1 MSSQAKI
8 QELTT
13 ELKQHNYSY
22 YILAQ
27 PTISDRDFDMKL
39 KELEKL
45 ERAFPQYADPNS
57 PTQQVGGDITKNF
70 NTVPHSSRM
79 LSLGNTYNKE
89 DLLDFDTRVAK
100 LNGGNEYKYTAELKF
115 DGFAIAL
122 RYTDG
127 KLTQAI
133 TRGDGTQGDDV
144 TANVKTI
151 RSIPHQLIGNYPP
164 SLEVRGEIF
173 MHKAAFA
180 RLNEERAIKGEDLY
194 KNPRNTAAGTIK
206 LQDSAEVAKR
216 PLDGFLYQ
224 LAEHGKEELD
234 HWDSLQRMKSYGL
247 PVNDATRICDAIEDV
262 WKFIEHWDTERKNL
276 SFEIDGV
283 VIKVNSRLQQ
293 QEMGF
298 TSKFPRWAM
307 SYKFETERAE
317 SKLLSISYQVGR
329 TGAVTPV
336 ANLEPMQLLGTT
348 VKRASLHNA
357 DFIAQLDVRVG
368 DTVFVE
374 KGGEIIPKIVEVDA
388 SNRDADSKR
397 TQFTATCPECDTL
410 LERPEGDAVFRCPNT
425 QSCPPQV
432 KGRIEHF
439 IGRKAMDVA
448 SLGEGKI
455 DVLVENGVINKPA
468 DLYALTFDMLE
479 NQSKVIEDE
488 DAGFKIDGS
497 LVVEL
502 QRALFAMANKWGN
515 APLKVLNDLNPKSI
529 SDFLVLD
536 ISGVLSETH
545 KNSILKLRN
554 FINKRQQTGRFS
566 ESFFSSDFVFVESVF
581 TFRFPKECEML
592 KLAFDQFDYIDE
604 LMSSNQSSDF
614 QLFITRLSD
623 RRKLTI
629 QKTSAENI
637 LEGLGAS
644 KKIPF
649 ERVLFGLGIR
659 FVGETVAKKLAF
671 HFKNIDAIM
680 AADFETLNGVEEIGG
695 VIAKSVIDFFSQPE
709 NREEIE
715 KLKFAGLQFE
725 VVEKELA
732 TNALEGAKIVVSGT
746 FTLFSRNELKK
757 IIEDNG
763 GVNVSSISKNT
774 DFIIAGDSMGPAKKE
789 KAEKLG
795 VKMISENDF
804 KQMIAE

>member
-8 QELTT
+8 QELTV
-13 ELKQHNYSY
+13 ELKQHNYNY

-45 ERAFPQYADPNS
+45 EQSYPQYADPNS

-89 DLLDFDTRVAK
+89 ELLDFDTRVAK

-122 RYTDG
+122 RYSNG
-127 KLTQAI
+127 ELVQAI

-144 TANVKTI
+144 TANVKTVKN
-151 RSIPHQLIGNYPP
+151 IPHQLTGDIPENI
-164 SLEVRGEIF
+164 EVRGEMFI
-173 MHKAAFA
+173 HKAAFA
-180 RLNEERAIKGEDLY
+180 KLNEQRARNGEDLY

-206 LQDSAEVAKR
+206 LQNSAEVARR
-216 PLDGFLYQ
+216 PLDGFMYQ

-247 PVNDATRICDAIEDV
+247 PVNDATRICDTIEEV
-262 WKFIEHWDTERKNL
+262 WKFIEYWDIERKNL

-298 TSKFPRWAM
+298 TSKYPRWAM

-368 DTVFVE
+368 DIVFVE

-388 SNRDADSKR
+388 SNREAGSQP

-455 DVLVENGVINKPA
+455 DVLYQSGLVHRPA
-468 DLYALTFDMLE
+468 DLYALVQEQLLGL
-479 NQSKVIEDE
+479 SKAILNEDTGDE
-488 DAGFKIDGS
+488 RVVSFK
-497 LVVEL
+497 E
-502 QRALFAMANKWGN
+502 
-515 APLKVLNDLNPKSI
+515 
-529 SDFLVLD
+529 
-536 ISGVLSETH
+536 
-545 KNSILKLRN
+545 
-554 FINKRQQTGRFS
+554 
-566 ESFFSSDFVFVESVF
+566 
-581 TFRFPKECEML
+581 
-592 KLAFDQFDYIDE
+592 
-604 LMSSNQSSDF
+604 
-614 QLFITRLSD
+614 
-623 RRKLTI
+623 
-629 QKTSAENI
+629 KTVENI
-637 LEGLGAS
+637 LEGIDQS
-644 KKIPF
+644 KSQPF

-671 HFKNIDAIM
+671 NFKNIDAIM
-680 AADFETLNGVEEIGG
+680 AANFEILNGVEEIGG
-695 VIAKSVIDFFSQPE
+695 VIAKSVIDYFSIAE

-715 KLKFAGLQFE
+715 QLKAAGLQFE

-732 TNALEGAKIVVSGT
+732 SNSLDGAKIVVSGV
-746 FTLFSRNELKK
+746 FIRFSRNELKK
-757 IIEDNG
+757 LIEDNG
-763 GVNVSSISKNT
+763 GKNVSSISKST
-774 DFIIAGDSMGPAKKE
+774 DFIVAGDSMGPAKKE

-795 VKMISENDF
+795 VRMISEDELAG
-804 KQMIAE
+804 MLE

>member
-1 MSSQAKI
+1 VSTQAKI
-8 QELTT
+8 QELTAA
-13 ELKQHNYSY
+13 LKEHNYNY
-22 YILAQ
+22 YVLAN
-27 PTISDRDFDMKL
+27 PSISDREFDMKL

-45 ERAFPQYADPNS
+45 EAAFPQFADPNS

-70 NTVPHSSRM
+70 NTVPHSTRM

-89 DLLDFDTRVAK
+89 ELLDFDTRVAK
-100 LNGGNEYKYTAELKF
+100 LIGGIAYQYTAELKF

-127 KLTQAI
+127 KLSQAI

-151 RSIPHQLIGNYPP
+151 RSIPHQLKGNYPAH
-164 SLEVRGEIF
+164 LEVRGEIF
-173 MHKAAFA
+173 MHKAAFQ
-180 RLNEERAIKGEDLY
+180 RLNEERAKNGEEMY

-206 LQDSAEVAKR
+206 PPDSAEVAKR

-234 HWDSLQRMKSYGL
+234 HWDSLQRMREYGL
-247 PVNDATRICDAIEDV
+247 PTNDATQLCNSIEEV
-262 WKFIEHWDTERKNL
+262 WTFIEHWESARKKL

-374 KGGEIIPKIVEVDA
+374 KGGEIIPKIVEVDT
-388 SNRDADSKR
+388 SNRSDESVPTHFASV
-397 TQFTATCPECDTL
+397 CPECSTAL
-410 LERPEGDAVFRCPNT
+410 VREEGEAAYRCPNT
-425 QSCPPQV
+425 IGCPPQI

-439 IGRKAMDVA
+439 IGRKAMDVD

-455 DVLVENGVINKPA
+455 DVLYQAGLVRRVA
-468 DLYALTFDMLE
+468 DLYQLDKEQILGL
-479 NQSKVIEDE
+479 SKAIVNEATGDE
-488 DAGFKIDGS
+488 RI
-497 LVVEL
+497 
-502 QRALFAMANKWGN
+502 
-515 APLKVLNDLNPKSI
+515 I
-529 SDFLVLD
+529 S
-536 ISGVLSETH
+536 
-545 KNSILKLRN
+545 
-554 FINKRQQTGRFS
+554 
-566 ESFFSSDFVFVESVF
+566 
-581 TFRFPKECEML
+581 
-592 KLAFDQFDYIDE
+592 
-604 LMSSNQSSDF
+604 F
-614 QLFITRLSD
+614 QE
-623 RRKLTI
+623 
-629 QKTSAENI
+629 KTVDNI
-637 LEGLGAS
+637 LTGIALS
-644 KKIPF
+644 KSQPF
-649 ERVLFGLGIR
+649 EKVLFGLGIR

-671 HFKNIDAIM
+671 HFKTMDAVM
-680 AADFETLNGVEEIGG
+680 AADFETLNAVSEIGG
-695 VIAKSVIDFFSQPE
+695 VIAKSVIDYFMITE

-715 KLKFAGLQFE
+715 LLKNAGLVFE
-725 VVEKELA
+725 VVEKQLA
-732 TNALEGAKIVVSGT
+732 SNVLNGAKIVVSGV
-746 FTLFSRNELKK
+746 FARFSRDELKK
-757 IIEDNG
+757 CIEDNG
-763 GVNVSSISKNT
+763 GINVSAISKAT
-774 DFIIAGDSMGPAKKE
+774 DFVVVGDSMGPAKKE

-795 VKMISENDF
+795 VKMISEDDF
-804 KQMIAE
+804 ADMISV

>member
-1 MSSQAKI
+1 MSTQAKI
-8 QELTT
+8 QELTA
-13 ELKQHNYSY
+13 ELKKHNYNY
-22 YILAQ
+22 YVLAN
-27 PTISDRDFDMKL
+27 PSVSDREFDMKL

-45 ERAFPQYADPNS
+45 EDAFPQFADPNS

-70 NTVPHSSRM
+70 NTVPHSARM

-89 DLLDFDTRVAK
+89 ELLDFDTRVAK
-100 LNGGNEYKYTAELKF
+100 LIGGIAYQYTAELKF

-127 KLTQAI
+127 KLSQAI

-151 RSIPHQLIGNYPP
+151 RSIPHQLKGNYPAH
-164 SLEVRGEIF
+164 LEVRGEIF
-173 MHKAAFA
+173 MHKAAFE
-180 RLNEERAIKGEDLY
+180 RLNEERAKNGEEIY

-206 LQDSAEVAKR
+206 QQDSAEVAKR

-234 HWDSLQRMKSYGL
+234 HWDSLQRMREYGL
-247 PVNDATRICDAIEDV
+247 PINDATQLCNSIEEV
-262 WKFIEHWDTERKNL
+262 WTFIEHWESARKKL

-374 KGGEIIPKIVEVDA
+374 KGGEIIPKIVEVDT
-388 SNRDADSKR
+388 SNRSDESVPTHFASI
-397 TQFTATCPECDTL
+397 CPECSTAL
-410 LERPEGDAVFRCPNT
+410 VREEGEAAYRCPNMLG
-425 QSCPPQV
+425 CPPQI

-439 IGRKAMDVA
+439 IGRKAMDVD

-455 DVLVENGVINKPA
+455 DVLYQAGLVRRVA
-468 DLYALTFDMLE
+468 DLYQLDKEQILGL
-479 NQSKVIEDE
+479 SKAIVNEATGDE
-488 DAGFKIDGS
+488 RI
-497 LVVEL
+497 
-502 QRALFAMANKWGN
+502 
-515 APLKVLNDLNPKSI
+515 I
-529 SDFLVLD
+529 S
-536 ISGVLSETH
+536 
-545 KNSILKLRN
+545 
-554 FINKRQQTGRFS
+554 
-566 ESFFSSDFVFVESVF
+566 
-581 TFRFPKECEML
+581 
-592 KLAFDQFDYIDE
+592 
-604 LMSSNQSSDF
+604 F
-614 QLFITRLSD
+614 QE
-623 RRKLTI
+623 
-629 QKTSAENI
+629 KTVENI
-637 LEGLGAS
+637 LTGIALS
-644 KKIPF
+644 KSQPF
-649 ERVLFGLGIR
+649 EKVLFGLGIR

-671 HFKNIDAIM
+671 HFKTMDAVM
-680 AADFETLNGVEEIGG
+680 AADFETLNAVSEIGG
-695 VIAKSVIDFFSQPE
+695 VIAKSVIDYFTITE

-715 KLKFAGLQFE
+715 LLKNAGLVFE
-725 VVEKELA
+725 VVEKQLA
-732 TNALEGAKIVVSGT
+732 SNVLNGAKIVVSGV
-746 FTLFSRNELKK
+746 FTRFSREELKK
-757 IIEDNG
+757 CIEDNG
-763 GVNVSSISKNT
+763 GINGSAISKATN
-774 DFIIAGDSMGPAKKE
+774 FVIVGDSMGPAKKE

-795 VKMISENDF
+795 VKMISEDDF
-804 KQMIAE
+804 ADMIRE

>member
-1 MSSQAKI
+1 MSTQAKI
-8 QELTT
+8 QELTD
-13 ELKQHNYSY
+13 ELKRHNYDY
-22 YILAQ
+22 YVLAN
-27 PTISDRDFDMKL
+27 PTISDREFDMKL

-45 ERAFPQYADPNS
+45 ELAFPQYADANS
-57 PTQQVGGDITKNF
+57 PTKQVGGDITKNF
-70 NTVPHSSRM
+70 DTVSHSTRM

-89 DLLDFDTRVAK
+89 ELLDFDKRVAK
-100 LNGGNEYKYTAELKF
+100 LNGGNEYEYTAELKF

-122 RYTDG
+122 RYVNG
-127 KLTQAI
+127 KLEQAI
-133 TRGDGTQGDDV
+133 TRGDGTKGDDV

-151 RSIPHQLIGNYPP
+151 RSIPHHLKGTYPQTI
-164 SLEVRGEIF
+164 EVRGEIF

-180 RLNEERAIKGEDLY
+180 KLNEQREQNGEDLY

-234 HWDSLQRMKSYGL
+234 HWDSLQRMKDYGL
-247 PVNDATRICDAIEDV
+247 PVNDATRLCDTIEDV
-262 WKFIEHWDTERKNL
+262 WSFITHWDKERKNL

-317 SKLLSISYQVGR
+317 SKLLRISYQVGR

-357 DFIAQLDVRVG
+357 DFIAELDVRVG
-368 DTVFVE
+368 DRVFVE
-374 KGGEIIPKIVEVDA
+374 KGGEIIPKIVEVDV
-388 SNRDADSKR
+388 SDRGEDSKP
-397 TQFTATCPECDTL
+397 TQFAKECPECSTT

-439 IGRKAMDVA
+439 IGRKAMDVD

-455 DVLVENGVINKPA
+455 EVLYQSGLLKRAA
-468 DLYALTFDMLE
+468 DLYSLTTEQLLGL
-479 NQSKVIEDE
+479 SKTILNEVTGEE
-488 DAGFKIDGS
+488 RVVSFKEKTVKNIING
-497 LVVEL
+497 VE
-502 QRALFAMANKWGN
+502 
-515 APLKVLNDLNPKSI
+515 
-529 SDFLVLD
+529 
-536 ISGVLSETH
+536 
-545 KNSILKLRN
+545 
-554 FINKRQQTGRFS
+554 
-566 ESFFSSDFVFVESVF
+566 
-581 TFRFPKECEML
+581 
-592 KLAFDQFDYIDE
+592 
-604 LMSSNQSSDF
+604 
-614 QLFITRLSD
+614 
-623 RRKLTI
+623 
-629 QKTSAENI
+629 
-637 LEGLGAS
+637 AS
-644 KKIPF
+644 KQIPF

-671 HFKNIDAIM
+671 HFKNIDDLV
-680 AADFETLNGVEEIGG
+680 AADVETLSGVNEIGK
-695 VIAKSVIDFFSQPE
+695 VIAQSVIEYFSSHE

-715 KLKFAGLQFE
+715 QLKRAGLQFQI
-725 VVEKELA
+725 VEKKLA
-732 TNALEGAKIVVSGT
+732 SNALDGAKIVVSGV

-757 IIEDNG
+757 LIEENG
-763 GVNVSSISKNT
+763 GKNVSSISKST
-774 DFIIAGDSMGPAKKE
+774 DFIVAGESMGPAKKE

-795 VKMISENDF
+795 VKMISETEFAD
-804 KQMIAE
+804 MISA

>member
-1 MSSQAKI
+1 MSTQAKI
-8 QELTT
+8 QELTAA
-13 ELKQHNYSY
+13 LKEHNYNY
-22 YILAQ
+22 YVLAN
-27 PTISDRDFDMKL
+27 PSISDREFDMKL

-45 ERAFPQYADPNS
+45 EAAFPQFADPNS

-70 NTVPHSSRM
+70 NTVPHSTRM

-89 DLLDFDTRVAK
+89 ELLDFDTRVAK
-100 LNGGNEYKYTAELKF
+100 LIGGIAYQYTAELKF

-127 KLTQAI
+127 KLSQAI

-151 RSIPHQLIGNYPP
+151 RSIPHQLKGNYPAH
-164 SLEVRGEIF
+164 LEVRGEIF
-173 MHKAAFA
+173 MHKAAFQ
-180 RLNEERAIKGEDLY
+180 RLNEERAKNGEEMY

-206 LQDSAEVAKR
+206 QQDSAEVAKR

-234 HWDSLQRMKSYGL
+234 HWDSLQRMREYGL
-247 PVNDATRICDAIEDV
+247 PTNDATQLCNSIEEV
-262 WKFIEHWDTERKNL
+262 WTFIEHWESARKKL

-374 KGGEIIPKIVEVDA
+374 KGGEIIPKIVEVDT
-388 SNRDADSKR
+388 SNRSDESVPTHFASV
-397 TQFTATCPECDTL
+397 CPECSTAL
-410 LERPEGDAVFRCPNT
+410 VREEGEAAYRCPST
-425 QSCPPQV
+425 IGCPPQI

-439 IGRKAMDVA
+439 IGRKAMDVD

-455 DVLVENGVINKPA
+455 DVLYQAGLVRRVA
-468 DLYALTFDMLE
+468 DLYQLDKEQILGL
-479 NQSKVIEDE
+479 SKAIVNEATGDE
-488 DAGFKIDGS
+488 RI
-497 LVVEL
+497 
-502 QRALFAMANKWGN
+502 
-515 APLKVLNDLNPKSI
+515 I
-529 SDFLVLD
+529 S
-536 ISGVLSETH
+536 
-545 KNSILKLRN
+545 
-554 FINKRQQTGRFS
+554 
-566 ESFFSSDFVFVESVF
+566 
-581 TFRFPKECEML
+581 
-592 KLAFDQFDYIDE
+592 
-604 LMSSNQSSDF
+604 F
-614 QLFITRLSD
+614 QE
-623 RRKLTI
+623 
-629 QKTSAENI
+629 KTVDNI
-637 LEGLGAS
+637 LTGIALS
-644 KKIPF
+644 KSQPF
-649 ERVLFGLGIR
+649 EKVLFGLGIR

-671 HFKNIDAIM
+671 HFKTMDAVM
-680 AADFETLNGVEEIGG
+680 AADFETLNAVSEIGG
-695 VIAKSVIDFFSQPE
+695 VIAKSVIDYFMITE

-715 KLKFAGLQFE
+715 LLKNAGLVFE
-725 VVEKELA
+725 VVEKQL
-732 TNALEGAKIVVSGT
+732 TSNVLNGAKIVVSGV
-746 FTLFSRNELKK
+746 FARFSRDELKK
-757 IIEDNG
+757 CIEDNG
-763 GVNVSSISKNT
+763 GINVSAISKAT
-774 DFIIAGDSMGPAKKE
+774 DFVIVGDSMGPAKKE

-795 VKMISENDF
+795 VKMISEDDF
-804 KQMIAE
+804 ADMISV

>member
-8 QELTT
+8 QELTA
-13 ELKQHNYSY
+13 ELKQHNYNY

-39 KELEKL
+39 KDLEKL
-45 ERAFPQYADPNS
+45 EQAFPQYADPNS

-89 DLLDFDTRVAK
+89 ELLDFDGRVAK
-100 LNGGNEYKYTAELKF
+100 LNGGNAYNYTAELKF

-122 RYTDG
+122 RYANG
-127 KLTQAI
+127 ELVQAI

-144 TANVKTI
+144 TANVKTVKN
-151 RSIPHQLIGNYPP
+151 IPHQLTGDIPENI
-164 SLEVRGEIF
+164 EVRGEMFI
-173 MHKAAFA
+173 HKAAFA
-180 RLNEERAIKGEDLY
+180 KLNEQRARNGEDLY

-206 LQDSAEVAKR
+206 LQNSAEVARR
-216 PLDGFLYQ
+216 PLDGFMYQ

-247 PVNDATRICDAIEDV
+247 PVNDATRICDTIEEV
-262 WKFIEHWDTERKNL
+262 WKFIEYWDIERKNL

-283 VIKVNSRLQQ
+283 VIKVNSCLQQ

-298 TSKFPRWAM
+298 TSKYPRWAM

-388 SNRDADSKR
+388 SNREAGSQP

-455 DVLVENGVINKPA
+455 DVLYQSGLVHRPA
-468 DLYALTFDMLE
+468 DLYALVQEQLLGL
-479 NQSKVIEDE
+479 SKAILNEDTGDE
-488 DAGFKIDGS
+488 RVVSFK
-497 LVVEL
+497 E
-502 QRALFAMANKWGN
+502 
-515 APLKVLNDLNPKSI
+515 
-529 SDFLVLD
+529 
-536 ISGVLSETH
+536 
-545 KNSILKLRN
+545 
-554 FINKRQQTGRFS
+554 
-566 ESFFSSDFVFVESVF
+566 
-581 TFRFPKECEML
+581 
-592 KLAFDQFDYIDE
+592 
-604 LMSSNQSSDF
+604 
-614 QLFITRLSD
+614 
-623 RRKLTI
+623 
-629 QKTSAENI
+629 KTVENI
-637 LEGLGAS
+637 LEGIDQS
-644 KKIPF
+644 KSQPF

-671 HFKNIDAIM
+671 NFKNIDAIM
-680 AADFETLNGVEEIGG
+680 AANFEILNGVEEIGG
-695 VIAKSVIDFFSQPE
+695 VIAKSVIDYFSIAE

-715 KLKFAGLQFE
+715 QLKAAGLQFE

-732 TNALEGAKIVVSGT
+732 SNSLDGAKIVVSGV
-746 FTLFSRNELKK
+746 FIRFSRNELKK
-757 IIEDNG
+757 LIEDNG
-763 GVNVSSISKNT
+763 GKNVSSISKST
-774 DFIIAGDSMGPAKKE
+774 DFIVAGDSMGPAKKE

-795 VKMISENDF
+795 VRMISEDELAG
-804 KQMIAE
+804 MLE

>member
-1 MSSQAKI
+1 VSSQAKI
-8 QELTT
+8 QELTA
-13 ELKQHNYSY
+13 ELKQHNYNY

-39 KELEKL
+39 KDLEKL
-45 ERAFPQYADPNS
+45 EQAFPQYADPNS

-89 DLLDFDTRVAK
+89 ELLDFDGRVAK
-100 LNGGNEYKYTAELKF
+100 LNGGNAYNYTAELKF

-122 RYTDG
+122 RYANG
-127 KLTQAI
+127 ELVQAI

-144 TANVKTI
+144 TANVKTVKN
-151 RSIPHQLIGNYPP
+151 IPHQLTGDIPENI
-164 SLEVRGEIF
+164 EVRGEMFI
-173 MHKAAFA
+173 HKAAFA
-180 RLNEERAIKGEDLY
+180 KLNEQRARNGEDLY

-206 LQDSAEVAKR
+206 LQNSAEVARR
-216 PLDGFLYQ
+216 PIDGFMYQ

-247 PVNDATRICDAIEDV
+247 PVNDATRICDTIEEV
-262 WKFIEHWDTERKNL
+262 WKFIEYWDIERKNL

-298 TSKFPRWAM
+298 TSKYPRWAM

-368 DTVFVE
+368 DIVFVE

-388 SNRDADSKR
+388 SNREAGSQP

-455 DVLVENGVINKPA
+455 DVLYQSGLVHRPA
-468 DLYALTFDMLE
+468 DLYALVQEQLLGL
-479 NQSKVIEDE
+479 SKAILNEDTGDE
-488 DAGFKIDGS
+488 RVVSFK
-497 LVVEL
+497 E
-502 QRALFAMANKWGN
+502 
-515 APLKVLNDLNPKSI
+515 
-529 SDFLVLD
+529 
-536 ISGVLSETH
+536 
-545 KNSILKLRN
+545 
-554 FINKRQQTGRFS
+554 
-566 ESFFSSDFVFVESVF
+566 
-581 TFRFPKECEML
+581 
-592 KLAFDQFDYIDE
+592 
-604 LMSSNQSSDF
+604 
-614 QLFITRLSD
+614 
-623 RRKLTI
+623 
-629 QKTSAENI
+629 KTVENI
-637 LEGLGAS
+637 LEGIDQS
-644 KKIPF
+644 KSQPF

-671 HFKNIDAIM
+671 NFKNIDAIM
-680 AADFETLNGVEEIGG
+680 AANFEILNGVEEIGG
-695 VIAKSVIDFFSQPE
+695 VIAKSVIDYFSIAE

-715 KLKFAGLQFE
+715 QLKAAGLQFE

-732 TNALEGAKIVVSGT
+732 SNSLDGAKIVVSGV
-746 FTLFSRNELKK
+746 FIRFSRNELKK
-757 IIEDNG
+757 LIEDNG
-763 GVNVSSISKNT
+763 GKNVSSISKST
-774 DFIIAGDSMGPAKKE
+774 DFIVAGDSMGPAKKE

-795 VKMISENDF
+795 VRMISEDELAG
-804 KQMIAE
+804 MLE

>member
-1 MSSQAKI
+1 VSTQAKI
-8 QELTT
+8 QELTAA
-13 ELKQHNYSY
+13 LKEHNYNY
-22 YILAQ
+22 YVLAN
-27 PTISDRDFDMKL
+27 PSISDREFDMKL

-45 ERAFPQYADPNS
+45 EAAFPQFADPNS

-70 NTVPHSSRM
+70 NTVPHSTRM

-89 DLLDFDTRVAK
+89 ELLDFDTRVAK
-100 LNGGNEYKYTAELKF
+100 LIGGIAYQYTAELKF

-127 KLTQAI
+127 KLSQAI

-151 RSIPHQLIGNYPP
+151 RSIPHQLKGNYPAH
-164 SLEVRGEIF
+164 LEVRGEIF
-173 MHKAAFA
+173 MHKAAFQ
-180 RLNEERAIKGEDLY
+180 RLNEERAKNGEEMY

-206 LQDSAEVAKR
+206 QQDSAEVAKR

-234 HWDSLQRMKSYGL
+234 HWDALQRMREYGL
-247 PVNDATRICDAIEDV
+247 PINDATQLCNSIEAV
-262 WKFIEHWDTERKNL
+262 WTFIEHWESARKKL

-374 KGGEIIPKIVEVDA
+374 KGGEIIPKIVEVDT
-388 SNRDADSKR
+388 SNRSDESVPTHFASV
-397 TQFTATCPECDTL
+397 CPECSTAL
-410 LERPEGDAVFRCPNT
+410 VREEGEAAYRCPNT
-425 QSCPPQV
+425 LGCPPQI

-439 IGRKAMDVA
+439 IGRKAMDVD

-455 DVLVENGVINKPA
+455 DVLYQAGLVRRVA
-468 DLYALTFDMLE
+468 DLYQLDKEQILGL
-479 NQSKVIEDE
+479 SKAIVNEATGDE
-488 DAGFKIDGS
+488 RI
-497 LVVEL
+497 
-502 QRALFAMANKWGN
+502 
-515 APLKVLNDLNPKSI
+515 I
-529 SDFLVLD
+529 S
-536 ISGVLSETH
+536 
-545 KNSILKLRN
+545 
-554 FINKRQQTGRFS
+554 
-566 ESFFSSDFVFVESVF
+566 
-581 TFRFPKECEML
+581 
-592 KLAFDQFDYIDE
+592 
-604 LMSSNQSSDF
+604 F
-614 QLFITRLSD
+614 QE
-623 RRKLTI
+623 
-629 QKTSAENI
+629 KTVDNI
-637 LEGLGAS
+637 LTGIALS
-644 KKIPF
+644 KSQPF
-649 ERVLFGLGIR
+649 EKVLFGLGIR

-671 HFKNIDAIM
+671 HFKTMDAVM
-680 AADFETLNGVEEIGG
+680 AADFETLNAVSEIGG
-695 VIAKSVIDFFSQPE
+695 VIAKSVIDYFMITE

-715 KLKFAGLQFE
+715 LLKNAGLVFE
-725 VVEKELA
+725 VVEKQLA
-732 TNALEGAKIVVSGT
+732 SNVLNGAKIVVSGV
-746 FTLFSRNELKK
+746 FARFSRDELKK
-757 IIEDNG
+757 CIEDNG
-763 GVNVSSISKNT
+763 GINVSAISKAT
-774 DFIIAGDSMGPAKKE
+774 DFVVVGDSMGPAKKE

-795 VKMISENDF
+795 VKMISEDDF
-804 KQMIAE
+804 ADMISV

>member
-1 MSSQAKI
+1 MSTKVKI

-13 ELKQHNYSY
+13 ELKKHNYNY
-22 YILAQ
+22 YVLAN
-27 PTISDRDFDMKL
+27 PTISDREFDMKL

-45 ERAFPQYADPNS
+45 ELAFPQYADPNS

-89 DLLDFDTRVAK
+89 ELQDFDTRVAK
-100 LNGGNEYKYTAELKF
+100 LNGGNDYKYTAELKF

-122 RYTDG
+122 RYVDG
-127 KLTQAI
+127 KLEQAI

-151 RSIPHQLIGNYPP
+151 RSIPHQLQGDFPQE
-164 SLEVRGEIF
+164 LEARGEIF
-173 MHKAAFA
+173 MHKAAFDK
-180 RLNEERAIKGEDLY
+180 LNEDRAKNGEDLY

-206 LQDSAEVAKR
+206 LQDSGEVAKR
-216 PLDGFLYQ
+216 PLDGFIYQ

-234 HWDSLQRMKSYGL
+234 HWDSLQRMKAYGM
-247 PVNDATRICDAIEDV
+247 PVNDATRLCDTIEDV
-262 WKFIEHWDTERKNL
+262 WSFITHWDTERKNL

-298 TSKFPRWAM
+298 TSKFPRWVM

-357 DFIAQLDVRVG
+357 DFIADLDIRVG
-368 DTVFVE
+368 DKVFVE
-374 KGGEIIPKIVEVDA
+374 KGGEIIPKIVKVDA
-388 SNRDADSKR
+388 SGREADSLPTR
-397 TQFTATCPECDTL
+397 FTATCPECDTL

-425 QSCPPQV
+425 MSCPPQV

-439 IGRKAMDVA
+439 IGRKAMDVN

-455 DVLVENGVINKPA
+455 DVLYQSGLIRRAA
-468 DLYALTFDMLE
+468 DLYSLTAE
-479 NQSKVIEDE
+479 NLLGLSKSVTSEDTGDE
-488 DAGFKIDGS
+488 RIVSFKEKT
-497 LVVEL
+497 VE
-502 QRALFAMANKWGN
+502 NI
-515 APLKVLNDLNPKSI
+515 V
-529 SDFLVLD
+529 
-536 ISGVLSETH
+536 SGVE
-545 KNSILKLRN
+545 
-554 FINKRQQTGRFS
+554 
-566 ESFFSSDFVFVESVF
+566 
-581 TFRFPKECEML
+581 
-592 KLAFDQFDYIDE
+592 
-604 LMSSNQSSDF
+604 
-614 QLFITRLSD
+614 
-623 RRKLTI
+623 
-629 QKTSAENI
+629 
-637 LEGLGAS
+637 AS
-644 KKIPF
+644 KQVPF

-671 HFKNIDAIM
+671 HFKNVDAIM
-680 AADFETLNGVEEIGG
+680 HADFETLNAVSEIGG
-695 VIAKSVIDFFSQPE
+695 VIAKSVIDYFAIAE

-715 KLKFAGLQFE
+715 QMKAAGLQFE

-732 TNALEGAKIVVSGT
+732 SNALDGAKIVVSGV

-757 IIEDNG
+757 LIEDNG
-763 GVNVSSISKNT
+763 GKNVSSISKST
-774 DFIIAGDSMGPAKKE
+774 DFIVAGDSMGPAKKE

-795 VKMISENDF
+795 VKMISEEEF
-804 KQMIAE
+804 AALLH

>member
-1 MSSQAKI
+1 MSTQAKI
-8 QELTT
+8 QELTAA
-13 ELKQHNYSY
+13 LKEHNYNY
-22 YILAQ
+22 YVLAN
-27 PTISDRDFDMKL
+27 PSISDREFDMKL

-45 ERAFPQYADPNS
+45 EAAFPQFADPNS

-70 NTVPHSSRM
+70 NTVPHSTRM

-89 DLLDFDTRVAK
+89 ELLDFDTRVAK
-100 LNGGNEYKYTAELKF
+100 LIGGIAYQYTAELKF

-127 KLTQAI
+127 KLSQAI

-151 RSIPHQLIGNYPP
+151 RSIPHQLKGNYPAH
-164 SLEVRGEIF
+164 LEVRGEIF
-173 MHKAAFA
+173 MHKAAFQ
-180 RLNEERAIKGEDLY
+180 RLNEERAKNGEEMY

-206 LQDSAEVAKR
+206 QQDSAEVAKR

-234 HWDSLQRMKSYGL
+234 HWDALQRMREYGL
-247 PVNDATRICDAIEDV
+247 PINDATQLCNSIEAV
-262 WKFIEHWDTERKNL
+262 WTFIEHWESARKKL

-374 KGGEIIPKIVEVDA
+374 KGGEIIPKIVEVDT
-388 SNRDADSKR
+388 SNRSDESVPTHFASV
-397 TQFTATCPECDTL
+397 CPECSTAL
-410 LERPEGDAVFRCPNT
+410 VREEGEAAYRCPNT
-425 QSCPPQV
+425 LGCPPQI

-439 IGRKAMDVA
+439 IGRKAMDVD

-455 DVLVENGVINKPA
+455 DVLYQAGLVRRVA
-468 DLYALTFDMLE
+468 DLYQLDKEQILGL
-479 NQSKVIEDE
+479 SKAIVNEATGDE
-488 DAGFKIDGS
+488 RI
-497 LVVEL
+497 
-502 QRALFAMANKWGN
+502 
-515 APLKVLNDLNPKSI
+515 I
-529 SDFLVLD
+529 S
-536 ISGVLSETH
+536 
-545 KNSILKLRN
+545 
-554 FINKRQQTGRFS
+554 
-566 ESFFSSDFVFVESVF
+566 
-581 TFRFPKECEML
+581 
-592 KLAFDQFDYIDE
+592 
-604 LMSSNQSSDF
+604 F
-614 QLFITRLSD
+614 QE
-623 RRKLTI
+623 
-629 QKTSAENI
+629 KTVDNI
-637 LEGLGAS
+637 LTGIALS
-644 KKIPF
+644 KSQPF
-649 ERVLFGLGIR
+649 EKVLFGLGIR

-671 HFKNIDAIM
+671 HFKTMDAVM
-680 AADFETLNGVEEIGG
+680 AADFETLNAVSEIGG
-695 VIAKSVIDFFSQPE
+695 VIAKSVIDYFMITE

-715 KLKFAGLQFE
+715 LLKNAGLVFE
-725 VVEKELA
+725 VVEKQL
-732 TNALEGAKIVVSGT
+732 TSNVLNGAKIVVSGV
-746 FTLFSRNELKK
+746 FARFSRDELKK
-757 IIEDNG
+757 CIEDNG
-763 GVNVSSISKNT
+763 GINVSAISKAT
-774 DFIIAGDSMGPAKKE
+774 DFVVVGDSMGPAKKE

-795 VKMISENDF
+795 VKMISEDDF
-804 KQMIAE
+804 ADMIGE

>member
-1 MSSQAKI
+1 MSPQAKL
-8 QELTT
+8 QELTA
-13 ELKQHNYSY
+13 ELKQHNYDY
-22 YILAQ
+22 YVLAN
-27 PTISDRDFDMKL
+27 PTISDREFDMKL

-45 ERAFPQYADPNS
+45 EQAFPQYTDPNS
-57 PTQQVGGDITKNF
+57 PTQQVGGGITKNF
-70 NTVPHSSRM
+70 ETVPHSTRM

-89 DLLDFDTRVAK
+89 ELLDFDKRVAK
-100 LNGGNEYKYTAELKF
+100 LNGGNAYQYTAELKF

-122 RYTDG
+122 RYADG
-127 KLTQAI
+127 KLSRAI

-144 TANVKTI
+144 TDNVKTI
-151 RSIPHQLIGNYPP
+151 RSIPHQLRGNYPP
-164 SLEVRGEIF
+164 NLEVRGEIF

-180 RLNEERAIKGEDLY
+180 KLNEERANKGEDLY

-234 HWDSLQRMKSYGL
+234 HWDSLQRMKEYGL
-247 PVNDATRICDAIEDV
+247 PVNDATQLCDTIEDV
-262 WKFIEHWDTERKNL
+262 WTFIEHWDTERKNL

-357 DFIAQLDVRVG
+357 DFIAELDIRIG
-368 DTVFVE
+368 DRVFVE

-388 SNRDADSKR
+388 SGRGPGSEP
-397 TQFTATCPECDTL
+397 TQFTPTCPECETL
-410 LERPEGDAVFRCPNT
+410 LERPEGDAVYRCPNT
-425 QSCPPQV
+425 QHCPPQV

-455 DVLVENGVINKPA
+455 DVLYQSGLVRRVA
-468 DLYALTFDMLE
+468 DLY
-479 NQSKVIEDE
+479 
-488 DAGFKIDGS
+488 S
-497 LVVEL
+497 LQGEQL
-502 QRALFAMANKWGN
+502 LG
-515 APLKVLNDLNPKSI
+515 LSKSI
-529 SDFLVLD
+529 
-536 ISGVLSETH
+536 
-545 KNSILKLRN
+545 
-554 FINKRQQTGRFS
+554 INEDTGDERIV
-566 ESFFSSDFVFVESVF
+566 SF
-581 TFRFPKECEML
+581 KE
-592 KLAFDQFDYIDE
+592 
-604 LMSSNQSSDF
+604 
-614 QLFITRLSD
+614 
-623 RRKLTI
+623 
-629 QKTSAENI
+629 KTVENI
-637 LEGLGAS
+637 VGGIQAS
-644 KKIPF
+644 KQIPF

-671 HFKNIDAIM
+671 HFKNIDALI
-680 AADFETLNGVEEIGG
+680 AADFETLNAVSEIGG
-695 VIAKSVIDFFSQPE
+695 VIAKSVIDYFRIPE

-715 KLKFAGLQFE
+715 QMKVAGLQFE
-725 VVEKELA
+725 VIEKELA
-732 TNALEGAKIVVSGT
+732 SNALDGAKIVVSGV
-746 FTLFSRNELKK
+746 FTRFSRNELKK
-757 IIEDNG
+757 LIEDNG
-763 GVNVSSISKNT
+763 GKNVSSISKST
-774 DFIIAGDSMGPAKKE
+774 DFIVAGDSMGPAKKE

-795 VKMISENDF
+795 VKMITEDEF
-804 KQMIAE
+804 AKMLG

>member
-1 MSSQAKI
+1 MSPQAKL
-8 QELTT
+8 QELTA
-13 ELKQHNYSY
+13 ELKQHNYDY
-22 YILAQ
+22 YVLAN
-27 PTISDRDFDMKL
+27 PTISDREFDMKL

-45 ERAFPQYADPNS
+45 EQAFPQYTDPNS
-57 PTQQVGGDITKNF
+57 PTQQVGGGITKNF
-70 NTVPHSSRM
+70 ETVPHSTRM

-89 DLLDFDTRVAK
+89 ELLDFDKRVAK
-100 LNGGNEYKYTAELKF
+100 LNGGNAYQYTAELKF

-122 RYTDG
+122 RYADG
-127 KLTQAI
+127 KLSRAI

-151 RSIPHQLIGNYPP
+151 RSIPHQLRGNYPP
-164 SLEVRGEIF
+164 NLEVRGEIF

-180 RLNEERAIKGEDLY
+180 KLNEERANKGEDLY

-234 HWDSLQRMKSYGL
+234 HWDSLQRMKEYGL
-247 PVNDATRICDAIEDV
+247 PVNDATQLCDTIEDV
-262 WKFIEHWDTERKNL
+262 WTFIEHWDTERKNL

-357 DFIAQLDVRVG
+357 DFIAELDIRIG
-368 DTVFVE
+368 DRVFVE

-388 SNRDADSKR
+388 SGRGPGSEP
-397 TQFTATCPECDTL
+397 TQFTPTCPECETL
-410 LERPEGDAVFRCPNT
+410 LERPEGDAVYRCPNT
-425 QSCPPQV
+425 QHCPPQV

-455 DVLVENGVINKPA
+455 DVLYQSGLVRRVA
-468 DLYALTFDMLE
+468 DLY
-479 NQSKVIEDE
+479 
-488 DAGFKIDGS
+488 S
-497 LVVEL
+497 LQGEQL
-502 QRALFAMANKWGN
+502 LG
-515 APLKVLNDLNPKSI
+515 LSKSI
-529 SDFLVLD
+529 
-536 ISGVLSETH
+536 
-545 KNSILKLRN
+545 
-554 FINKRQQTGRFS
+554 INEDTGDERIV
-566 ESFFSSDFVFVESVF
+566 SF
-581 TFRFPKECEML
+581 KE
-592 KLAFDQFDYIDE
+592 
-604 LMSSNQSSDF
+604 
-614 QLFITRLSD
+614 
-623 RRKLTI
+623 
-629 QKTSAENI
+629 KTVENI
-637 LEGLGAS
+637 VGGIQAS
-644 KKIPF
+644 KQIPF

-671 HFKNIDAIM
+671 HFKNIDALI
-680 AADFETLNGVEEIGG
+680 AADFETLNAVSEIGG
-695 VIAKSVIDFFSQPE
+695 VIAKSVIDYFSIPE

-715 KLKFAGLQFE
+715 QMKVAGLQFE
-725 VVEKELA
+725 VIEKELA
-732 TNALEGAKIVVSGT
+732 SNALDGAKIVVSGV
-746 FTLFSRNELKK
+746 FNRFSRNELKK
-757 IIEDNG
+757 LIEDNG
-763 GVNVSSISKNT
+763 GKNVSSISKST
-774 DFIIAGDSMGPAKKE
+774 DFIVAGDSMGPAKKE

-795 VKMISENDF
+795 VKMITEDEF
-804 KQMIAE
+804 AKMLG

>member
-1 MSSQAKI
+1 MSTQAKI
-8 QELTT
+8 QELTA
-13 ELKQHNYSY
+13 ELKKHNYNY
-22 YILAQ
+22 YVLAN
-27 PTISDRDFDMKL
+27 PSVSDREFDMKL

-45 ERAFPQYADPNS
+45 EDAFPQFADPNS

-70 NTVPHSSRM
+70 NTVPHSARM

-89 DLLDFDTRVAK
+89 ELLDFDTRVAK
-100 LNGGNEYKYTAELKF
+100 LIGGIAYQYTAELKF

-127 KLTQAI
+127 KLSQAI

-151 RSIPHQLIGNYPP
+151 RSIPHQLKGHYPAH
-164 SLEVRGEIF
+164 LEVRGEIF
-173 MHKAAFA
+173 MHKAAFQ
-180 RLNEERAIKGEDLY
+180 RLNEERAKNGEEIY

-206 LQDSAEVAKR
+206 QQDSAEVAKR

-234 HWDSLQRMKSYGL
+234 HWDSLQRMREYGL
-247 PVNDATRICDAIEDV
+247 PINDATQLCNSIEEV
-262 WKFIEHWDTERKNL
+262 WTFIEHWESSRKKL

-374 KGGEIIPKIVEVDA
+374 KGGEIIPKIVEVDT
-388 SNRDADSKR
+388 SNRSDESVPTHFASI
-397 TQFTATCPECDTL
+397 CPECSTAL
-410 LERPEGDAVFRCPNT
+410 VREEGEAAYRCPNMLG
-425 QSCPPQV
+425 CPPQI

-439 IGRKAMDVA
+439 IGRKAMDVD

-455 DVLVENGVINKPA
+455 DVLYQAGLVRRVA
-468 DLYALTFDMLE
+468 DLYQLDKEQILGL
-479 NQSKVIEDE
+479 SKAIVNEATGDE
-488 DAGFKIDGS
+488 RI
-497 LVVEL
+497 
-502 QRALFAMANKWGN
+502 
-515 APLKVLNDLNPKSI
+515 I
-529 SDFLVLD
+529 S
-536 ISGVLSETH
+536 
-545 KNSILKLRN
+545 
-554 FINKRQQTGRFS
+554 
-566 ESFFSSDFVFVESVF
+566 
-581 TFRFPKECEML
+581 
-592 KLAFDQFDYIDE
+592 
-604 LMSSNQSSDF
+604 F
-614 QLFITRLSD
+614 QE
-623 RRKLTI
+623 
-629 QKTSAENI
+629 KTVENI
-637 LEGLGAS
+637 LTGIALS
-644 KKIPF
+644 KSQPF
-649 ERVLFGLGIR
+649 EKVLFGLGIR

-671 HFKNIDAIM
+671 HFKTMDAVM
-680 AADFETLNGVEEIGG
+680 AADFETLNAVSEIGG
-695 VIAKSVIDFFSQPE
+695 VIAKSVIDYFTITE

-715 KLKFAGLQFE
+715 LLKNAGLVFE
-725 VVEKELA
+725 VVEKQLA
-732 TNALEGAKIVVSGT
+732 SNVLNGAKIVVSGV
-746 FTLFSRNELKK
+746 FTRFSREELKK
-757 IIEDNG
+757 CIEDNG
-763 GVNVSSISKNT
+763 GINVSAISKATN
-774 DFIIAGDSMGPAKKE
+774 FVIVGDSMGPAKKE

-795 VKMISENDF
+795 VKMISEDDF
-804 KQMIAE
+804 ADMIRE

>member
-1 MSSQAKI
+1 MSTQAKI
-8 QELTT
+8 QELTAA
-13 ELKQHNYSY
+13 LKEHNYNY
-22 YILAQ
+22 YVLAN
-27 PTISDRDFDMKL
+27 PSISDREFDMKL

-45 ERAFPQYADPNS
+45 EAAFPQFADPNS

-70 NTVPHSSRM
+70 NTVPHSTRM

-89 DLLDFDTRVAK
+89 ELLDFDTRVAK
-100 LNGGNEYKYTAELKF
+100 LIGGIAYQYTAELKF

-127 KLTQAI
+127 KLSQAI

-151 RSIPHQLIGNYPP
+151 RSIPHQLKGNYPAH
-164 SLEVRGEIF
+164 LEVRGEIF
-173 MHKAAFA
+173 MHKAAFQ
-180 RLNEERAIKGEDLY
+180 RLNEERAKNGEEMY

-206 LQDSAEVAKR
+206 QQDSAEVAKR

-234 HWDSLQRMKSYGL
+234 HWDALQRMREYGL
-247 PVNDATRICDAIEDV
+247 PINDATQLCNSIEAV
-262 WKFIEHWDTERKNL
+262 WTFIEHWESARKKL

-374 KGGEIIPKIVEVDA
+374 KGGEIIPKIVEVDT
-388 SNRDADSKR
+388 SNRSDESVPTHFASV
-397 TQFTATCPECDTL
+397 CPECSTAL
-410 LERPEGDAVFRCPNT
+410 VREEGEAAYRCPNT
-425 QSCPPQV
+425 IGCPPQI

-439 IGRKAMDVA
+439 IGRKAMDVD

-455 DVLVENGVINKPA
+455 DVLYQAGLVRRVA
-468 DLYALTFDMLE
+468 DLYQLDKEQILGL
-479 NQSKVIEDE
+479 SKAIVNEATGDE
-488 DAGFKIDGS
+488 RI
-497 LVVEL
+497 
-502 QRALFAMANKWGN
+502 
-515 APLKVLNDLNPKSI
+515 I
-529 SDFLVLD
+529 S
-536 ISGVLSETH
+536 
-545 KNSILKLRN
+545 
-554 FINKRQQTGRFS
+554 
-566 ESFFSSDFVFVESVF
+566 
-581 TFRFPKECEML
+581 
-592 KLAFDQFDYIDE
+592 
-604 LMSSNQSSDF
+604 F
-614 QLFITRLSD
+614 QE
-623 RRKLTI
+623 
-629 QKTSAENI
+629 KTVDNI
-637 LEGLGAS
+637 LTGIALS
-644 KKIPF
+644 KSQPF
-649 ERVLFGLGIR
+649 EKVLFGLGIR

-671 HFKNIDAIM
+671 HFKTMDAVM
-680 AADFETLNGVEEIGG
+680 AADFETLNAVSEIGG
-695 VIAKSVIDFFSQPE
+695 VIAKSVIDYFMITE

-715 KLKFAGLQFE
+715 LLKNAGLVFE
-725 VVEKELA
+725 VVEKQLA
-732 TNALEGAKIVVSGT
+732 SNVLNGAKIVVSGV
-746 FTLFSRNELKK
+746 FARFSRDELKK
-757 IIEDNG
+757 CIEDNG
-763 GVNVSSISKNT
+763 GINVSAISKAT
-774 DFIIAGDSMGPAKKE
+774 DFVVVGDSMGPAKKE

-795 VKMISENDF
+795 VKMISEDDF
-804 KQMIAE
+804 ADMISV

>member
-1 MSSQAKI
+1 MSPQAKL
-8 QELTT
+8 QELTA
-13 ELKQHNYSY
+13 ELKQHNYDY
-22 YILAQ
+22 YVLAN
-27 PTISDRDFDMKL
+27 PTISDREFDMKL

-45 ERAFPQYADPNS
+45 EQAFPQYTDPNS
-57 PTQQVGGDITKNF
+57 PTQQVGGGITKNF
-70 NTVPHSSRM
+70 ETVPHSTRM

-89 DLLDFDTRVAK
+89 ELLDFDKRVAK
-100 LNGGNEYKYTAELKF
+100 LNGGNAYQYTAELKF

-122 RYTDG
+122 RYADG
-127 KLTQAI
+127 KLSRAI

-151 RSIPHQLIGNYPP
+151 RSIPHQLRGNYPP
-164 SLEVRGEIF
+164 NLEVRGEIF

-180 RLNEERAIKGEDLY
+180 KLNEERANKGEDLY

-234 HWDSLQRMKSYGL
+234 HWDSLQRMKEYGL
-247 PVNDATRICDAIEDV
+247 PVNDATQLCDTIEDV
-262 WKFIEHWDTERKNL
+262 WTFIEHWDTERKNL

-357 DFIAQLDVRVG
+357 DFIAELDIRIG
-368 DTVFVE
+368 DRVFVE

-388 SNRDADSKR
+388 SGRGPGSEP
-397 TQFTATCPECDTL
+397 TQFTPTCPECETL
-410 LERPEGDAVFRCPNT
+410 LERPEGDAVYRCPNT
-425 QSCPPQV
+425 QHCPPQV

-455 DVLVENGVINKPA
+455 DVLYQSGLVRRVA
-468 DLYALTFDMLE
+468 DLY
-479 NQSKVIEDE
+479 
-488 DAGFKIDGS
+488 S
-497 LVVEL
+497 LQGEQL
-502 QRALFAMANKWGN
+502 LG
-515 APLKVLNDLNPKSI
+515 LSKSI
-529 SDFLVLD
+529 
-536 ISGVLSETH
+536 
-545 KNSILKLRN
+545 
-554 FINKRQQTGRFS
+554 INEDTGDERIV
-566 ESFFSSDFVFVESVF
+566 SF
-581 TFRFPKECEML
+581 KE
-592 KLAFDQFDYIDE
+592 
-604 LMSSNQSSDF
+604 
-614 QLFITRLSD
+614 
-623 RRKLTI
+623 
-629 QKTSAENI
+629 KTVENI
-637 LEGLGAS
+637 VGGIQAS
-644 KKIPF
+644 KQIPF

-671 HFKNIDAIM
+671 HFKNIDALI
-680 AADFETLNGVEEIGG
+680 AADFETLNAVSEIGG
-695 VIAKSVIDFFSQPE
+695 VIAKSVIDYFSIPE

-715 KLKFAGLQFE
+715 QMKVAGLQFE
-725 VVEKELA
+725 VIEKELA
-732 TNALEGAKIVVSGT
+732 SNALDGAKIVVSGV
-746 FTLFSRNELKK
+746 FTSFSRNELKK
-757 IIEDNG
+757 LIEDNG
-763 GVNVSSISKNT
+763 GKNVSSISKST
-774 DFIIAGDSMGPAKKE
+774 DFIVAGDSMGPAKKE

-795 VKMISENDF
+795 VRMITEDEF
-804 KQMIAE
+804 AEMLG

>member
-1 MSSQAKI
+1 MSTQAKI
-8 QELTT
+8 QELTAA
-13 ELKQHNYSY
+13 LKEHNYNY
-22 YILAQ
+22 YVLAN
-27 PTISDRDFDMKL
+27 PSISDREFDMKL

-45 ERAFPQYADPNS
+45 EAAFPQFADPNS

-70 NTVPHSSRM
+70 NTVPHSTRM

-89 DLLDFDTRVAK
+89 ELLDFDTRVAK
-100 LNGGNEYKYTAELKF
+100 LIGGIAYQYTAELKF

-127 KLTQAI
+127 KLSQAI

-151 RSIPHQLIGNYPP
+151 RSIPHQLKGNYPAH
-164 SLEVRGEIF
+164 LEVRGEIF
-173 MHKAAFA
+173 MHKAAFE
-180 RLNEERAIKGEDLY
+180 RLNEERAKNGEEIY

-206 LQDSAEVAKR
+206 QQDSAEVAKR

-234 HWDSLQRMKSYGL
+234 HWDSLQRMREYGL
-247 PVNDATRICDAIEDV
+247 PINDATQLCNSIEEV
-262 WKFIEHWDTERKNL
+262 WTFIEHWESARKKL

-374 KGGEIIPKIVEVDA
+374 KGGEIIPKIVEVDT
-388 SNRDADSKR
+388 SNRSDESVPTHFASV
-397 TQFTATCPECDTL
+397 CPECSTAL
-410 LERPEGDAVFRCPNT
+410 VREEGEAAYRCPNT
-425 QSCPPQV
+425 MGCPPQI

-439 IGRKAMDVA
+439 IGRKAMDVD

-455 DVLVENGVINKPA
+455 DVLYQAGLVRRVA
-468 DLYALTFDMLE
+468 DLYQLDKEQILGL
-479 NQSKVIEDE
+479 SKAIVNEATGDE
-488 DAGFKIDGS
+488 RI
-497 LVVEL
+497 
-502 QRALFAMANKWGN
+502 
-515 APLKVLNDLNPKSI
+515 I
-529 SDFLVLD
+529 S
-536 ISGVLSETH
+536 
-545 KNSILKLRN
+545 
-554 FINKRQQTGRFS
+554 
-566 ESFFSSDFVFVESVF
+566 
-581 TFRFPKECEML
+581 
-592 KLAFDQFDYIDE
+592 
-604 LMSSNQSSDF
+604 F
-614 QLFITRLSD
+614 QE
-623 RRKLTI
+623 
-629 QKTSAENI
+629 KTVDNI
-637 LEGLGAS
+637 LTGIALS
-644 KKIPF
+644 KSQPF
-649 ERVLFGLGIR
+649 EKVLFGLGIR

-671 HFKNIDAIM
+671 HFKTMDAVM
-680 AADFETLNGVEEIGG
+680 AADFETLNAVSEIGG
-695 VIAKSVIDFFSQPE
+695 VIAKSVIDYFMITE

-715 KLKFAGLQFE
+715 LLKNAGLVFE
-725 VVEKELA
+725 VVEKQLA
-732 TNALEGAKIVVSGT
+732 SNVLNGAKIVVSGV
-746 FTLFSRNELKK
+746 FARFSRDELKK
-757 IIEDNG
+757 CIEDNG
-763 GVNVSSISKNT
+763 GINVSAISKAT
-774 DFIIAGDSMGPAKKE
+774 DFVIVGDSMGPAKKE

-795 VKMISENDF
+795 VKMISEDDF
-804 KQMIAE
+804 ADMIGE

>member
-1 MSSQAKI
+1 MSTQAKI
-8 QELTT
+8 QELTAA
-13 ELKQHNYSY
+13 LKEHNYNY
-22 YILAQ
+22 YVLAN
-27 PTISDRDFDMKL
+27 PSISDREFDMKL

-45 ERAFPQYADPNS
+45 EAAFPQFADPNS

-70 NTVPHSSRM
+70 NTVPHSTRM

-89 DLLDFDTRVAK
+89 ELLDFDTRVAK
-100 LNGGNEYKYTAELKF
+100 LIGGIAYQYTAELKF

-127 KLTQAI
+127 KLSQAI

-151 RSIPHQLIGNYPP
+151 RSIPHQLKGNYPAH
-164 SLEVRGEIF
+164 LEVRGEIF
-173 MHKAAFA
+173 MHKAAFQ
-180 RLNEERAIKGEDLY
+180 RLNEERAKNGEEMY

-206 LQDSAEVAKR
+206 QQDSAEVAKR

-234 HWDSLQRMKSYGL
+234 HWDALQRMREYGL
-247 PVNDATRICDAIEDV
+247 PINDATQLCNSIEAV
-262 WKFIEHWDTERKNL
+262 WTFIEHWESARKKL

-374 KGGEIIPKIVEVDA
+374 KGGEIIPKIVEVDT
-388 SNRDADSKR
+388 SNRSDESVPTHFASV
-397 TQFTATCPECDTL
+397 CPECSTAL
-410 LERPEGDAVFRCPNT
+410 VREEGEAAYRCPNT
-425 QSCPPQV
+425 IGCPPQI

-439 IGRKAMDVA
+439 IGRKAMDVD

-455 DVLVENGVINKPA
+455 DVLYQAGLVRRVA
-468 DLYALTFDMLE
+468 DLYQLDKEQILGL
-479 NQSKVIEDE
+479 SKAIVNEATGDE
-488 DAGFKIDGS
+488 RI
-497 LVVEL
+497 
-502 QRALFAMANKWGN
+502 
-515 APLKVLNDLNPKSI
+515 I
-529 SDFLVLD
+529 S
-536 ISGVLSETH
+536 
-545 KNSILKLRN
+545 
-554 FINKRQQTGRFS
+554 
-566 ESFFSSDFVFVESVF
+566 
-581 TFRFPKECEML
+581 
-592 KLAFDQFDYIDE
+592 
-604 LMSSNQSSDF
+604 F
-614 QLFITRLSD
+614 QE
-623 RRKLTI
+623 
-629 QKTSAENI
+629 KTVDNI
-637 LEGLGAS
+637 LTGIALS
-644 KKIPF
+644 KSQPF
-649 ERVLFGLGIR
+649 EKVLFGLGIR

-671 HFKNIDAIM
+671 HFKTMDAVM
-680 AADFETLNGVEEIGG
+680 AADFETLNAVSEIGG
-695 VIAKSVIDFFSQPE
+695 VIAKSVIDYFMITE

-715 KLKFAGLQFE
+715 LLKNAGLVFE
-725 VVEKELA
+725 VVEKQLA
-732 TNALEGAKIVVSGT
+732 SNVLNGAKIVVSGV
-746 FTLFSRNELKK
+746 FARFSRDELKK
-757 IIEDNG
+757 CIEDNG
-763 GVNVSSISKNT
+763 GINVSAISKAT
-774 DFIIAGDSMGPAKKE
+774 DFVVVGDSMGPAKKE

-795 VKMISENDF
+795 VKMISEDDF
-804 KQMIAE
+804 ADMISE

>member
-1 MSSQAKI
+1 MSTQAKI
-8 QELTT
+8 QELTAA
-13 ELKQHNYSY
+13 LKEHNYNY
-22 YILAQ
+22 YVLAN
-27 PTISDRDFDMKL
+27 PSISDREFDMKL

-45 ERAFPQYADPNS
+45 EAAFPQFADPNS

-70 NTVPHSSRM
+70 NTVPHSTRM

-89 DLLDFDTRVAK
+89 ELLDFDTRVAK
-100 LNGGNEYKYTAELKF
+100 LIGGIAYQYTAELKF

-127 KLTQAI
+127 KLSQAI

-151 RSIPHQLIGNYPP
+151 RSIPHQLKGNYPAH
-164 SLEVRGEIF
+164 LEVRGEIF
-173 MHKAAFA
+173 MHKAAFQ
-180 RLNEERAIKGEDLY
+180 RLNEERAKNGEEMY

-206 LQDSAEVAKR
+206 QQDSAEVAKR

-234 HWDSLQRMKSYGL
+234 HWDSLQRMREYGL
-247 PVNDATRICDAIEDV
+247 PTNDATQLCNSIEEV
-262 WKFIEHWDTERKNL
+262 WTFIEHWESARKKL

-374 KGGEIIPKIVEVDA
+374 KGGEIIPKIVEVDT
-388 SNRDADSKR
+388 SNRSDESVPTHFASV
-397 TQFTATCPECDTL
+397 CPECSTAL
-410 LERPEGDAVFRCPNT
+410 VREEGEAAYRCLNT
-425 QSCPPQV
+425 MGCPPQI

-439 IGRKAMDVA
+439 IGRKAMDVD

-455 DVLVENGVINKPA
+455 DVLYQAGLVRRVA
-468 DLYALTFDMLE
+468 DLYQLDKEQILGL
-479 NQSKVIEDE
+479 SKAIVNEATGDE
-488 DAGFKIDGS
+488 RI
-497 LVVEL
+497 
-502 QRALFAMANKWGN
+502 
-515 APLKVLNDLNPKSI
+515 I
-529 SDFLVLD
+529 S
-536 ISGVLSETH
+536 
-545 KNSILKLRN
+545 
-554 FINKRQQTGRFS
+554 
-566 ESFFSSDFVFVESVF
+566 
-581 TFRFPKECEML
+581 
-592 KLAFDQFDYIDE
+592 
-604 LMSSNQSSDF
+604 F
-614 QLFITRLSD
+614 QE
-623 RRKLTI
+623 
-629 QKTSAENI
+629 KTVDNI
-637 LEGLGAS
+637 LTGIALS
-644 KKIPF
+644 KSQPF
-649 ERVLFGLGIR
+649 EKVLFGLGIR

-671 HFKNIDAIM
+671 HFKTMDAVM
-680 AADFETLNGVEEIGG
+680 AADFETLNAVSEIGG
-695 VIAKSVIDFFSQPE
+695 VIAKSVIDYFMITE

-715 KLKFAGLQFE
+715 LLKNAGLVFE
-725 VVEKELA
+725 VVEKQLA
-732 TNALEGAKIVVSGT
+732 SNVLNGAKIVVSGV
-746 FTLFSRNELKK
+746 FARFSRDELKK
-757 IIEDNG
+757 CIEDNG
-763 GVNVSSISKNT
+763 GINVSAISKAT
-774 DFIIAGDSMGPAKKE
+774 DFVIVGDSMGPAKKE

-795 VKMISENDF
+795 VKMISEDDF
-804 KQMIAE
+804 ADMIGE

>member
-1 MSSQAKI
+1 MSTQAKI
-8 QELTT
+8 QELTAA
-13 ELKQHNYSY
+13 LKEHNYNY
-22 YILAQ
+22 YVLAN
-27 PTISDRDFDMKL
+27 PSISDREFDMKL

-45 ERAFPQYADPNS
+45 EAAFPQFADPNS

-70 NTVPHSSRM
+70 NTVPHSTRM

-89 DLLDFDTRVAK
+89 ELLDFDTRVAK
-100 LNGGNEYKYTAELKF
+100 LIGGIAYQYTAELKF

-127 KLTQAI
+127 KLSQAI

-151 RSIPHQLIGNYPP
+151 RSIPHQLKGNYPAH
-164 SLEVRGEIF
+164 LEVRGEIF
-173 MHKAAFA
+173 MHKAAFQ
-180 RLNEERAIKGEDLY
+180 RLNEERAKNGEEMY

-206 LQDSAEVAKR
+206 QQDSAEVAKR

-234 HWDSLQRMKSYGL
+234 HWDALQRMREYGL
-247 PVNDATRICDAIEDV
+247 PINDATQLCNSIEAV
-262 WKFIEHWDTERKNL
+262 WTFIEHWESARKKL

-374 KGGEIIPKIVEVDA
+374 KGGEIIPKIVEVDT
-388 SNRDADSKR
+388 SNRSDESVPTHFASV
-397 TQFTATCPECDTL
+397 CPECSTAL
-410 LERPEGDAVFRCPNT
+410 VREEGEAAYRCPNT
-425 QSCPPQV
+425 LGCPPQI

-439 IGRKAMDVA
+439 IGRKAMDVD

-455 DVLVENGVINKPA
+455 DVLYQAGLVRRVA
-468 DLYALTFDMLE
+468 DLYQLDKEQILGL
-479 NQSKVIEDE
+479 SKAIVNEATGDE
-488 DAGFKIDGS
+488 RI
-497 LVVEL
+497 
-502 QRALFAMANKWGN
+502 
-515 APLKVLNDLNPKSI
+515 I
-529 SDFLVLD
+529 S
-536 ISGVLSETH
+536 
-545 KNSILKLRN
+545 
-554 FINKRQQTGRFS
+554 
-566 ESFFSSDFVFVESVF
+566 
-581 TFRFPKECEML
+581 
-592 KLAFDQFDYIDE
+592 
-604 LMSSNQSSDF
+604 F
-614 QLFITRLSD
+614 QE
-623 RRKLTI
+623 
-629 QKTSAENI
+629 KTVDNI
-637 LEGLGAS
+637 LTGIALS
-644 KKIPF
+644 KSQPF
-649 ERVLFGLGIR
+649 EKVLFGLGIR

-671 HFKNIDAIM
+671 HFKTMDAVM
-680 AADFETLNGVEEIGG
+680 AADFETLNAVSEIGG
-695 VIAKSVIDFFSQPE
+695 VIAKSVIDYFMITE
-709 NREEIE
+709 NRAEIE
-715 KLKFAGLQFE
+715 LLKNAGLVFE
-725 VVEKELA
+725 VVEKQL
-732 TNALEGAKIVVSGT
+732 TSNVLNGAKIVVSGV
-746 FTLFSRNELKK
+746 FARFSRDELKK
-757 IIEDNG
+757 CIEDNG
-763 GVNVSSISKNT
+763 GINVSAISKAT
-774 DFIIAGDSMGPAKKE
+774 DFVVVGDSMGPAKKE

-795 VKMISENDF
+795 VKMISEDDF
-804 KQMIAE
+804 ADMISE